1 LDSSHKACVNAAAE
15 AAAAA
20 AGTTVV
26 SIPLQQLSFS
36 VSPTCVVVTISCCFL
51 LPNLTNSV
59 CCRMPASG
67 TMAAPFGRVM
77 SGRGFAPG
85 SFQPHDI
92 PAAGQFTKDLPNIGS
107 KPNID
112 VWLQQAKMA
121 NSMQLFG
128 KDFLNNSMRPVAR
141 GELRLPELQVCAVLF
156 DRHCTAHLAVVKCH
170 PFMDLAALCAF
181 AAYRLQVCQHTGQ
194 A

>member
-1 LDSSHKACVNAAAE
+1 
-15 AAAAA
+15 
-20 AGTTVV
+20 
-26 SIPLQQLSFS
+26 
-36 VSPTCVVVTISCCFL
+36 
-51 LPNLTNSV
+51 
-59 CCRMPASG
+59 MPASG
-67 TMAAPFGRVM
+67 TMAAPFGRVI

-121 NSMQLFG
+121 HSMQLFG
-128 KDFLNNSMRPVAR
+128 KGFLNNSMRPVVR
-141 GELRLPELQVCAVLF
+141 GELKLPELQVCAVLF
-156 DRHCTAHLAVVKCH
+156 DRRCTAHLAVVKCH